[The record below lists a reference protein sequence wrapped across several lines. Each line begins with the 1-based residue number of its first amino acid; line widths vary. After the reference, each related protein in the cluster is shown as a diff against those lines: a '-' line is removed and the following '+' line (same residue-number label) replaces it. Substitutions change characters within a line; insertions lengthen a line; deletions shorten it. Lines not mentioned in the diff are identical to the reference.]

1 MYNVLKFE
9 YARNAFEYI
18 INFYD
23 IGEIYIPYYLCDVI
37 RHSAHKQHCR
47 IKFYH
52 IDDKFYPAQEFPTDS
67 FILYPN
73 YFGICDK
80 NVSDLVKIYPNLI
93 VDNAHAYYS
102 RPCGLCCFNS
112 AMKFGYGKGA
122 YLYIFAND
130 SGLSN
135 VVQEI
140 DEGKKQK
147 SRKKFL
153 VIQEIFSGSNCIKD
167 IDIDSIPFCYPYLAV
182 TIKEADELVRDLT
195 ENGLTIYRYW
205 NSLPKNFLEYKFY
218 SRLVPI
224 PIQES

>member
-23 IGEIYIPYYLCDVI
+23 IGEVYI
-37 RHSAHKQHCR
+37 
-47 IKFYH
+47 
-52 IDDKFYPAQEFPTDS
+52 
-67 FILYPN
+67 PN